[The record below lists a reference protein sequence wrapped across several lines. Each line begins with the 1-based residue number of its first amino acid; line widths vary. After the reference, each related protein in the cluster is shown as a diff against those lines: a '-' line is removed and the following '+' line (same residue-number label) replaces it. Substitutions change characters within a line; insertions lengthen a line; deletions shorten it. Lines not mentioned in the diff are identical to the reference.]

1 MKAKSIHGKSAA
13 EILTALEKAIS
24 DRFNPSLA
32 IVFISI
38 KQDRKAVADLLHQ
51 NGMDV
56 FGATSCGEF
65 IDGQQSEGEIAIL
78 LLDISKDAYTIL
90 FEEIG
95 NKFMEP
101 MSDDEMT

>member
-13 EILTALEKAIS
+13 EILTALEKTIS
-24 DRFNPSLA
+24 DSFNPSLA

-78 LLDISKDAYTIL
+78 LLDISRDLTTFIL
-90 FEEIG
+90 KKSGAEVLQMLLPG
-95 NKFMEP
+95 
-101 MSDDEMT
+101 